1 LSGIGRPLP
10 FSDAF
15 SPTPA
20 RRRLSSERAQR
31 LTAEGESSVEEKD
44 SAYRPRVG
52 DVLDDEGAS
61 EYVPIGPFED
71 AEAA

>member
-1 LSGIGRPLP
+1 
-10 FSDAF
+10 
-15 SPTPA
+15 
-20 RRRLSSERAQR
+20 
-31 LTAEGESSVEEKD
+31 VEEKD